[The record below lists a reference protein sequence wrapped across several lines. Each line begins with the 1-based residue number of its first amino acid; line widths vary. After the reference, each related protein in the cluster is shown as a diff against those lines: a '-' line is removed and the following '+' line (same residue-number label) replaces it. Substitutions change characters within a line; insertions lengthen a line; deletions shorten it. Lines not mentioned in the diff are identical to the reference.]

1 MTDCM
6 IHCLHSHRF
15 PIPIA
20 AVSRPFLFLFLT
32 TVTLAAES
40 PRELIEQYSAD
51 VSLLQRHWSIT
62 GDSTKSMD
70 REQNLHQSWLSRLS
84 QLDFAKLSPPDQID
98 SILLRNDLEASL
110 MRLGDR
116 RDDGQGLKP
125 WLPFRPIIDGL
136 TEQRVH
142 GDPLNVEK
150 AASALAP
157 LAKTVTELQN
167 KLKAAKEK
175 KPDAKDKKAEAKEAT
190 PAPEKKPLS
199 PALPTPLQAMHAA
212 DSVDAMRDSLKSWLG
227 NYDGFLPDFSWWV
240 KQPSDEAT
248 KALEGYAKFLREE
261 IAGIKEKDD
270 APLLGKAQGAS
281 NLQAQLAH
289 EFIPY
294 TPDELISIAERE
306 FTWCETE
313 MKKAAQDMK
322 LGDDWKKALLR
333 VKLQYV
339 RPGEQETFVRAEG
352 RRAMEF
358 VTKRDLVTV
367 PADCAE
373 WWGTR
378 MLGPQEQKQMP
389 YAAYSGHDIL
399 VAYAN
404 ESMKHEDKMMSMR
417 GNNRPFMRN
426 VVPHE
431 LIPGHHLQRYMA
443 DRYLSYR
450 GAFSTPFY
458 VEGWALYWE
467 MRLWDLGY
475 QTTPEDRIGALFWR
489 MHRCA
494 RIIVTLKFH
503 LGQMKP
509 DEMVKFLVDRV
520 GHEKFGATS
529 EVRRFIKGNYSPLYQ
544 CGYMLGGLQ
553 LIALHR
559 ELVTSGKMTEK
570 QFHDTIL
577 QLGPI
582 PIELVRAS
590 LLKQPLTPDFK
601 TIWKFDAAPSK
612 P

>member
-1 MTDCM
+1 
-6 IHCLHSHRF
+6 
-15 PIPIA
+15 
-20 AVSRPFLFLFLT
+20 VSRLPLLLLLLS
-32 TVTLAAES
+32 VPLAAQP
-40 PRELIEQYSAD
+40 PRDLIEQYTAD
-51 VSLLQRHWSIT
+51 ASLLQRHWSIT

-70 REQNLHQSWLSRLS
+70 REQQMLQGWLARLS
-84 QLDFAKLSPPDQID
+84 LLDFAKLPATDQID
-98 SILLRNDLEASL
+98 YILLRNDLEASL

-116 RDDGQGLKP
+116 RDDAQELSP

-142 GDPLNVEK
+142 GDPLNTEK
-150 AASALAP
+150 AASSLAP
-157 LAKTVTELQN
+157 LAKRVTDLQS
-167 KLKAAKEK
+167 KLKAAREK
-175 KPDAKDKKAEAKEAT
+175 KPDAKPTESK
-190 PAPEKKPLS
+190 PADPAKKPDS
-199 PALPTPLQAMHAA
+199 PALPTPFQALRAA
-212 DSVDAMRDSLKSWLG
+212 ETSDALRESLKTWFG
-227 NYDGFLPDFSWWV
+227 NYNGYLPDFSWWM
-240 KQPSDEAT
+240 KQPHDEAL
-248 KALEGYAKFLREE
+248 KALEDYAKYLREE
-261 IAGIKEKDD
+261 IAGAKNKDD

-281 NLQAQLAH
+281 NLQDQLAH

-294 TPDELISIAERE
+294 SPDELIHIAERE

-339 RPGEQETFVRAEG
+339 RPGEQESFVRAEG
-352 RRAMEF
+352 RRAIDF

-378 MLGPQEQKQMP
+378 MLAPQEQKQIP

-404 ESMKHEDKMMSMR
+404 EAMKHEDKMMSMR

-443 DRYLSYR
+443 DRHRPYR
-450 GAFSTPFY
+450 QPFSTPFY

-467 MRLWDLGY
+467 MRLWDLSY

-509 DEMVKFLVDRV
+509 DEMVQFLVERV

-529 EVRRFIKGNYSPLYQ
+529 EVRRFIKGDYSPLYQ

-553 LIALHR
+553 LIALHK
-559 ELVTSGKMTEK
+559 ELVASGKMSEK
-570 QFHDTIL
+570 QFHDGIL

-590 LLKQPLTPDFK
+590 LLKQPLSADFK
-601 TIWKFDAAPSK
+601 TSWKFDAAPSK

>member
-1 MTDCM
+1 
-6 IHCLHSHRF
+6 
-15 PIPIA
+15 
-20 AVSRPFLFLFLT
+20 
-32 TVTLAAES
+32 
-40 PRELIEQYSAD
+40 
-51 VSLLQRHWSIT
+51 
-62 GDSTKSMD
+62 MD
-70 REQNLHQSWLSRLS
+70 REQQMLQGWLARLS
-84 QLDFAKLSPPDQID
+84 LLDFAKLPATDQID
-98 SILLRNDLEASL
+98 YILLRNDLEASL

-116 RDDGQGLKP
+116 RDDAQELSP

-142 GDPLNVEK
+142 GDPLNTEK
-150 AASALAP
+150 AASSLAP
-157 LAKTVTELQN
+157 LAKRVTDLQS
-167 KLKAAKEK
+167 KLKAAREK
-175 KPDAKDKKAEAKEAT
+175 KPDAKPTESK
-190 PAPEKKPLS
+190 PADPAKKPDS
-199 PALPTPLQAMHAA
+199 PALPTPFQALRAA
-212 DSVDAMRDSLKSWLG
+212 ETSDALRESLKTWFG
-227 NYDGFLPDFSWWV
+227 NYNGYLPDFSWWM
-240 KQPSDEAT
+240 KQPHDEAL
-248 KALEGYAKFLREE
+248 KALEDYAKYLREE
-261 IAGIKEKDD
+261 IAGAKNKDD

-281 NLQAQLAH
+281 NLQDQLAH

-294 TPDELISIAERE
+294 SPDELIHIAERE

-339 RPGEQETFVRAEG
+339 RPGEQESFVRAEG
-352 RRAMEF
+352 RRAIDF

-378 MLGPQEQKQMP
+378 MLAPQEQKQIP

-404 ESMKHEDKMMSMR
+404 EAMKHEDKMMSMR

-443 DRYLSYR
+443 DRHRPYR
-450 GAFSTPFY
+450 QPFSTPFY

-467 MRLWDLGY
+467 MRLWDLSY

-509 DEMVKFLVDRV
+509 DEMVQFLVERV

-529 EVRRFIKGNYSPLYQ
+529 EVRRFIKGDYSPLYQ

-553 LIALHR
+553 LIALHK
-559 ELVTSGKMTEK
+559 ELVASGKMSEK
-570 QFHDTIL
+570 QFHDGIL

-590 LLKQPLTPDFK
+590 LLKQPLSADFK
-601 TIWKFDAAPSK
+601 TSWKFDAAPSK

>member
-1 MTDCM
+1 MPRRHADC
-6 IHCLHSHRF
+6 HFTPGLAF
-15 PIPIA
+15 PVVSLSNRG
-20 AVSRPFLFLFLT
+20 VSRLFPLLLFLSSS
-32 TVTLAAES
+32 LAAQS
-40 PRELIEQYSAD
+40 PRELIEQYAAD
-51 VSLLQRHWSIT
+51 AALLQRHWSIT
-62 GDSTKSMD
+62 GDSAKAMD
-70 REQNLHQSWLSRLS
+70 REQQMLQGWRDRLGR
-84 QLDFAKLSPPDQID
+84 LGFAKLSPADQID
-98 SILLRNDLEASL
+98 FILCRNDLEASL

-116 RDDGQGLKP
+116 RDDSQELTP
-125 WLPFRPIIDGL
+125 WLPFRPIIDEL

-142 GDPLNVEK
+142 GDPLIVEK
-150 AASALAP
+150 AATALAP
-157 LAKTVTELQN
+157 LAKTVTDLQN
-167 KLKAAKEK
+167 KLKAARDK
-175 KPDAKDKKAEAKEAT
+175 KLDAKAAADKKADAT
-190 PAPEKKPLS
+190 
-199 PALPTPLQAMHAA
+199 ALPTPLQALRASESA
-212 DSVDAMRDSLKSWLG
+212 DALRESLKTWFG
-227 NYDGFLPDFSWWV
+227 NYSGFLPDFSWWM
-240 KQPSDEAT
+240 KQPYDEAT
-248 KALEGYAKFLREE
+248 KALEAYAKYLREE
-261 IAGIKEKDD
+261 IAGVKSKDD

-281 NLQAQLAH
+281 NLQEQLAH

-294 TPDELISIAERE
+294 TPDELIHIAERE
-306 FTWCETE
+306 FTWCKTE

-339 RPGEQETFVRAEG
+339 RPGEQESFVREEG
-352 RRAMEF
+352 RRAIDF

-378 MLGPQEQKQMP
+378 MLAPQEQKQIP

-404 ESMKHEDKMMSMR
+404 EAMKHEDKMMSMR

-431 LIPGHHLQRYMA
+431 LIPGHHLQSYMA
-443 DRYLSYR
+443 ARHLPYR
-450 GAFSTPFY
+450 RHFSTPFY

-509 DEMVKFLVDRV
+509 DEMVTYLVERV

-529 EVRRFIKGNYSPLYQ
+529 EVRRFIKGDYSPLYQ

-553 LIALHR
+553 LISLHK
-559 ELVTSGKMTEK
+559 EIVAHGKMSEK

-577 QLGPI
+577 HLGPI

-590 LLKQPLTPDFK
+590 LLKQPLSADFK
-601 TIWKFDAAPSK
+601 TSWKFDEAASGN
-612 P
+612 

>member
-1 MTDCM
+1 M
-6 IHCLHSHRF
+6 
-15 PIPIA
+15 
-20 AVSRPFLFLFLT
+20 SRLPLLLLLLSAPLSAQT
-32 TVTLAAES
+32 
-40 PRELIEQYSAD
+40 PRDFIEQYTAD
-51 VSLLQRHWSIT
+51 ASLLQRHWSIT
-62 GDSTKSMD
+62 GDTTKSMD
-70 REQNLHQSWLSRLS
+70 LEQQMLQGWLARLS
-84 QLDFAKLSPPDQID
+84 KVDFAKLLATDQID
-98 SILLRNDLEASL
+98 YILLRNDLEASL

-116 RDDGQGLKP
+116 RDDAQELSP

-142 GDPLNVEK
+142 GDPLNPEK
-150 AASALAP
+150 AATSLAP
-157 LAKTVTELQN
+157 LAKRVTDLQS

-175 KPDAKDKKAEAKEAT
+175 KPDAKPAESKPTE
-190 PAPEKKPLS
+190 PAKKPDS
-199 PALPTPLQAMHAA
+199 PALPTPFQALRAA
-212 DSVDAMRDSLKSWLG
+212 ETTDALRESLKTWFG
-227 NYDGFLPDFSWWV
+227 NYNGFLPDFSWWM
-240 KQPSDEAT
+240 KQPHDEAL
-248 KALEGYAKFLREE
+248 KALEDYAKYLREE
-261 IAGIKEKDD
+261 IAGAKNKDD
-270 APLLGKAQGAS
+270 SPLLGKAQGAS
-281 NLQAQLAH
+281 NLQDQLAH

-294 TPDELISIAERE
+294 SPDELIHIAERE

-339 RPGEQETFVRAEG
+339 RPGEQESFVRAEG
-352 RRAMEF
+352 KRAIDF

-378 MLGPQEQKQMP
+378 MLGPQEQKQIP

-404 ESMKHEDKMMSMR
+404 ETMKHEDKMMSMR

-443 DRYLSYR
+443 DRHSSYR
-450 GAFSTPFY
+450 QGFSTPFY

-467 MRLWDLGY
+467 MRLWNLGY

-509 DEMVKFLVDRV
+509 DEMVKFLVERV

-529 EVRRFIKGNYSPLYQ
+529 EVRRFIKGDYSPLYQ

-553 LIALHR
+553 LIALHQ
-559 ELVTSGKMTEK
+559 ELVTTGKLTEK
-570 QFHDTIL
+570 QFHDDIL
-577 QLGPI
+577 HLGPI

-590 LLKQPLTPDFK
+590 LLKQPLSADFK
-601 TIWKFDAAPSK
+601 ASWKFDAVPSK

>member
-1 MTDCM
+1 
-6 IHCLHSHRF
+6 
-15 PIPIA
+15 
-20 AVSRPFLFLFLT
+20 VSRILLLLCLSSS
-32 TVTLAAES
+32 LAAQS
-40 PRELIEQYSAD
+40 PRELIEQYAAD
-51 VSLLQRHWSIT
+51 AELLQRHWSIT
-62 GDSTKSMD
+62 GDSAKAMD
-70 REQNLHQSWLSRLS
+70 REQKMLQSWHDKLGKLE
-84 QLDFAKLSPPDQID
+84 FAKLPPADQID
-98 SILLRNDLEASL
+98 FILCRNDLEASL

-116 RDDGQGLKP
+116 RDDAQELTP
-125 WLPFRPIIDGL
+125 WLHFRPIIDSL

-150 AASALAP
+150 AATSLAP
-157 LAKTVTELQN
+157 LAKEVINLQA
-167 KLKAAKEK
+167 KLKV
-175 KPDAKDKKAEAKEAT
+175 AKDKKLEAG
-190 PAPEKKPLS
+190 KKDGS
-199 PALPTPLQAMHAA
+199 PALPTPLQALHASESA
-212 DSVDAMRDSLKSWLG
+212 DAMRESLKIWFG
-227 NYDGFLPDFSWWV
+227 NYNGFLPDFSWWM
-240 KQPSDEAT
+240 KQPHDEAT
-248 KALEGYAKFLREE
+248 KTLEGYAKYLREE
-261 IAGIKEKDD
+261 IAGMKNKDD

-281 NLQAQLAH
+281 NLQEQLAH

-294 TPDELISIAERE
+294 TPDELIHIAERE
-306 FTWCETE
+306 FIWCETE

-339 RPGEQETFVRAEG
+339 RPGEQETFVRSEG
-352 RRAMEF
+352 ARAIDF
-358 VTKRDLVTV
+358 LTKRDLVTI

-378 MLGPQEQKQMP
+378 MLAPQEQKQMP

-404 ESMKHEDKMMSMR
+404 EAMKHEDKMMSMR

-431 LIPGHHLQRYMA
+431 LIPGHHLQSYMA
-443 DRYLSYR
+443 ARHLPHR
-450 GAFSTPFY
+450 RHFSTPFY

-467 MRLWDLGY
+467 MRLWELGY

-509 DEMVKFLVDRV
+509 DEMVKFLVERV

-529 EVRRFIKGNYSPLYQ
+529 EVRRFIKGAYSPLYQ

-553 LIALHR
+553 LIALHK
-559 ELVTSGKMTEK
+559 ELVASGKMSEK

-577 QLGPI
+577 HLGPI
-582 PIELVRAS
+582 PIELIRAS
-590 LLKQPLTPDFK
+590 LLKQPLSADFK
-601 TIWKFDAAPSK
+601 TSWKFDDPASK
-612 P
+612 G

>member
-1 MTDCM
+1 M
-6 IHCLHSHRF
+6 
-15 PIPIA
+15 
-20 AVSRPFLFLFLT
+20 SRLPLLLLLLS
-32 TVTLAAES
+32 VPLAAQP
-40 PRELIEQYSAD
+40 PRDLIEQYTAD
-51 VSLLQRHWSIT
+51 ASLLQRHWSIT

-70 REQNLHQSWLSRLS
+70 REQQMLQGWLARLS
-84 QLDFAKLSPPDQID
+84 LLDFAKLPATDQID
-98 SILLRNDLEASL
+98 YILLRNDLEASL

-116 RDDGQGLKP
+116 RDDAQELSP

-142 GDPLNVEK
+142 GDPLNTEK
-150 AASALAP
+150 AASSLAP
-157 LAKTVTELQN
+157 LAKRVTDLQS
-167 KLKAAKEK
+167 KLKAAREK
-175 KPDAKDKKAEAKEAT
+175 KPDAKPTESK
-190 PAPEKKPLS
+190 PADPAKKPDS
-199 PALPTPLQAMHAA
+199 PALPTPFQALRAA
-212 DSVDAMRDSLKSWLG
+212 ETSDALRESLKTWFG
-227 NYDGFLPDFSWWV
+227 NYNGYLPDFSWWM
-240 KQPSDEAT
+240 KQPHDEAL
-248 KALEGYAKFLREE
+248 KALEDYAKYLREE
-261 IAGIKEKDD
+261 IAGAKNKDD

-281 NLQAQLAH
+281 NLQDQLAH

-294 TPDELISIAERE
+294 SPDELIHIAERE

-339 RPGEQETFVRAEG
+339 RPGEQESFVRAEG
-352 RRAMEF
+352 RRAIDF

-378 MLGPQEQKQMP
+378 MLAPQEQKQIP

-404 ESMKHEDKMMSMR
+404 EAMKHEDKMMSMR

-443 DRYLSYR
+443 DRHRPYR
-450 GAFSTPFY
+450 QPFSTPFY

-467 MRLWDLGY
+467 MRLWDLSY

-509 DEMVKFLVDRV
+509 DEMVQFLVERV

-529 EVRRFIKGNYSPLYQ
+529 EVRRFIKGDYSPLYQ

-553 LIALHR
+553 LIALHK
-559 ELVTSGKMTEK
+559 ELVASGKMSEK
-570 QFHDTIL
+570 QFHDGIL

-590 LLKQPLTPDFK
+590 LLKQPLSADFK
-601 TIWKFDAAPSK
+601 TSWKFDAAPSK

>member
-1 MTDCM
+1 MSPLTPG
-6 IHCLHSHRF
+6 LAFLAVPRSNRG
-15 PIPIA
+15 
-20 AVSRPFLFLFLT
+20 VSRLFLLLFLSSP
-32 TVTLAAES
+32 LAAQS
-40 PRELIEQYSAD
+40 PRELIEQYAAD
-51 VSLLQRHWSIT
+51 AALLQRHWSIT
-62 GDSTKSMD
+62 GDSAKAMD
-70 REQNLHQSWLSRLS
+70 REQQMLQGWRDRLGK
-84 QLDFAKLSPPDQID
+84 LDFAKLSSADQID
-98 SILLRNDLEASL
+98 FILCRNDLEASL

-116 RDDGQGLKP
+116 RDDSQELTP
-125 WLPFRPIIDGL
+125 WLPFRPIIDEL

-150 AASALAP
+150 AATALAP
-157 LAKTVTELQN
+157 LAKTVTDLQN
-167 KLKAAKEK
+167 KLKAAKDK
-175 KPDAKDKKAEAKEAT
+175 KPDAKAAPDKKADT
-190 PAPEKKPLS
+190 T
-199 PALPTPLQAMHAA
+199 ALPTPLQALRASESA
-212 DSVDAMRDSLKSWLG
+212 DAMRESLKTWFG
-227 NYDGFLPDFSWWV
+227 NYSGFLPDFSWWM
-240 KQPSDEAT
+240 KQPYDEAA
-248 KALEGYAKFLREE
+248 KALEGYAKYLREE
-261 IAGIKEKDD
+261 IAGVKSKDD

-281 NLQAQLAH
+281 NLQEQLAH

-294 TPDELISIAERE
+294 TPDELIHIAERE

-339 RPGEQETFVRAEG
+339 RPGEQESFVREEG
-352 RRAMEF
+352 RRAIDF

-378 MLGPQEQKQMP
+378 MLAPQEQKQIP

-404 ESMKHEDKMMSMR
+404 EAMKHEDKMMSMR

-431 LIPGHHLQRYMA
+431 LIPGHHLQSYMA
-443 DRYLSYR
+443 ARHLAYR
-450 GAFSTPFY
+450 RHFSTPFY

-475 QTTPEDRIGALFWR
+475 QSTPEDRIGALFWR

-509 DEMVKFLVDRV
+509 DEMVTYLVERV

-529 EVRRFIKGNYSPLYQ
+529 EVRRFIKGDYSPLYQ

-553 LIALHR
+553 LISLHE
-559 ELVTSGKMTEK
+559 ELVTRGKMSEK
-570 QFHDTIL
+570 QFHDSIL
-577 QLGPI
+577 HLGPI

-590 LLKQPLTPDFK
+590 LLKQPLSADFK
-601 TIWKFDAAPSK
+601 TSWKFDEAGSGN
-612 P
+612 

>member
-1 MTDCM
+1 M
-6 IHCLHSHRF
+6 
-15 PIPIA
+15 
-20 AVSRPFLFLFLT
+20 SRPLLFLFLVT
-32 TVTLAAES
+32 TLAAES

-51 VSLLQRHWSIT
+51 LSLLQRHWAIT
-62 GDSTKSMD
+62 GDSARSMD
-70 REQNLHQSWLSRLS
+70 REEKLHQSWLARLTK
-84 QLDFAKLSPPDQID
+84 LDFAKLSPTDQID
-98 SILLRNDLEASL
+98 CILLRNDLEASL
-110 MRLGDR
+110 MHLGDR
-116 RDDGQGLKP
+116 RDDGQELAP

-150 AASALAP
+150 AAAALAP
-157 LAKTVTELQN
+157 LAKTVTDLQN
-167 KLKAAKEK
+167 KLKAAKDK
-175 KPDAKDKKAEAKEAT
+175 KPDAKNKKAPAKGAS
-190 PAPEKKPLS
+190 AKPEKKPVS
-199 PALPTPLQAMHAA
+199 PALPTPLQAMRAA
-212 DSVDAMRDSLKSWLG
+212 ESVDAMRESLKSWMG
-227 NYDGFLPDFSWWV
+227 NYDGFLPDFSWWM
-240 KQPSDEAT
+240 KQPYDEAT
-248 KALEGYAKFLREE
+248 KALEGYAKYLREE
-261 IAGIKEKDD
+261 TAGIKEKDD

-294 TPDELISIAERE
+294 TPEELIGIAERE

-313 MKKAAQDMK
+313 MKKAAQEMK

-339 RPGEQETFVRAEG
+339 RPGEQESFVRDEG
-352 RRAMEF
+352 KRAMEF

-431 LIPGHHLQRYMA
+431 LIPGHHLQRFMA
-443 DRYLSYR
+443 DRHLPYR
-450 GAFSTPFY
+450 RAFSTPFY

-509 DEMVKFLVDRV
+509 AEMVKFLVERV

-553 LIALHR
+553 LIALHN
-559 ELVTSGKMTEK
+559 ELVTSGKLTEK
-570 QFHDTIL
+570 QFHNTLL

-590 LLKQPLTPDFK
+590 LLKQQLSPDFK
-601 TIWKFDAAPSK
+601 TTWKFDTPAGK

>member
-1 MTDCM
+1 M
-6 IHCLHSHRF
+6 
-15 PIPIA
+15 
-20 AVSRPFLFLFLT
+20 SRLLLFLLLSS
-32 TVTLAAES
+32 TLAAQT
-40 PRELIEQYSAD
+40 PRDLIEQYGAD

-62 GDSTKSMD
+62 GDSTKSLD
-70 REQNLHQSWLSRLS
+70 REQELLKSWLTRLS
-84 QLDFAKLSPPDQID
+84 KLEFSKLSSPDQID
-98 SILLRNDLEASL
+98 YILLRNDLEASL
-110 MRLGDR
+110 MHLGDR
-116 RDDGQGLKP
+116 RDDSQELTP

-150 AASALAP
+150 AATALAP
-157 LAKTVTELQN
+157 LAKAVTDLQN
-167 KLKAAKEK
+167 KLKAV
-175 KPDAKDKKAEAKEAT
+175 KDKKPAAKDAKPEAS
-190 PAPEKKPLS
+190 KKPLS

-212 DSVDAMRDSLKSWLG
+212 DSADALRESLKTWFG
-227 NYDGFLPDFSWWV
+227 NYNGFLPDFNWWV
-240 KQPSDEAT
+240 KQPYDEAT
-248 KALEGYAKFLREE
+248 KALEGYAKYLREE
-261 IAGIKEKDD
+261 IAGIKGKDD

-281 NLQAQLAH
+281 NLQEQLAH

-294 TPDELISIAERE
+294 TPDELIKIAERE

-352 RRAMEF
+352 KRATDF
-358 VTKRDLVTV
+358 VTTRDLVTV

-404 ESMKHEDKMMSMR
+404 EAMKHEDKMMSMR

-443 DRYLSYR
+443 DRYLPYR
-450 GAFSTPFY
+450 QPFSTPFF

-503 LGQMKP
+503 LG
-509 DEMVKFLVDRV
+509 
-520 GHEKFGATS
+520 

-553 LIALHR
+553 LIALHQ
-559 ELVTSGKMTEK
+559 ELVTTGKLTEK
-570 QFHDTIL
+570 TFHDTL
-577 QLGPI
+577 LHLGPI
-582 PIELVRAS
+582 PIELLRTS
-590 LLKQPLTPDFK
+590 LLKQPLSSDFK
-601 TIWKFDAAPSK
+601 TTWKFDASTK
-612 P
+612 K

>member
-1 MTDCM
+1 MNRHF
-6 IHCLHSHRF
+6 I
-15 PIPIA
+15 
-20 AVSRPFLFLFLT
+20 FLLL

-70 REQNLHQSWLSRLS
+70 REQNLHQSWLARLTK
-84 QLDFAKLSPPDQID
+84 LDFAKLSSPDQID

-116 RDDGQGLKP
+116 RDDGQELKH

-150 AASALAP
+150 AATALAP
-157 LAKTVTELQN
+157 LAKSVTDLQN

-175 KPDAKDKKAEAKEAT
+175 KTDARAKKAEAKEAKPE
-190 PAPEKKPLS
+190 PAKKPIS
-199 PALPTPLQAMHAA
+199 PALPTPLQALHVAE
-212 DSVDAMRDSLKSWLG
+212 SVDAMRESLKSWLG

-240 KQPSDEAT
+240 KQPYEEAA
-248 KALEGYAKFLREE
+248 KALEGYAKYLREE
-261 IAGIKEKDD
+261 IAGIKEKED

-281 NLQAQLAH
+281 SLQAQLTH

-294 TPDELISIAERE
+294 TPDELIDIAERE
-306 FTWCETE
+306 FAWCETE
-313 MKKAAQDMK
+313 MKKSAQDMK

-339 RPGEQETFVRAEG
+339 RPGEQESLVRAEG
-352 RRAMEF
+352 KRAIEF

-378 MLGPQEQKQMP
+378 MLGTQEQKQIP

-404 ESMKHEDKMMSMR
+404 ESMKHADKMMSMR

-443 DRYLSYR
+443 DRHLPYR
-450 GAFSTPFY
+450 QAFSTPFY

-475 QTTPEDRIGALFWR
+475 QSTPEDRIGALFWR

-509 DEMVKFLVDRV
+509 DEMVKFLVERV

-553 LIALHR
+553 LIALHK
-559 ELVTSGKMTEK
+559 ELVTSGKLTEK

-582 PIELVRAS
+582 PIELIRAG
-590 LLKQPLTPDFK
+590 LLKQALTPDFK
-601 TIWKFDAAPSK
+601 TTWKFDAPPGK

>member
-1 MTDCM
+1 M
-6 IHCLHSHRF
+6 IRHL
-15 PIPIA
+15 
-20 AVSRPFLFLFLT
+20 LFLFLAS
-32 TVTLAAES
+32 TLAAQS

-51 VSLLQRHWSIT
+51 ASLLQRHWAIT
-62 GDSTKSMD
+62 GDSSKSMD
-70 REQNLHQSWLSRLS
+70 REQQMIQSWLSRLS
-84 QLDFAKLSPPDQID
+84 KLDFAKLAQPEQID
-98 SILLRNDLEASL
+98 FILLRNDLEASL

-116 RDDGQGLKP
+116 RDDVQELTP

-150 AASALAP
+150 AASGLAP
-157 LAKTVTELQN
+157 LAKAVTDLQN

-175 KPDAKDKKAEAKEAT
+175 KPAAKDAKPE
-190 PAPEKKPLS
+190 PEKKS
-199 PALPTPLQAMHAA
+199 DAPALPSPLQAMRAA
-212 DSVDAMRDSLKSWLG
+212 DSVDAMRESLKSWLA
-227 NYDGFLPDFSWWV
+227 NYDGFLPDFNWWI
-240 KQPSDEAT
+240 KQPYDEAA
-248 KALEGYAKFLREE
+248 KALEGYAKYLREE
-261 IAGIKEKDD
+261 IAGIKGKDD

-281 NLQAQLAH
+281 NLQEQLAH

-306 FTWCETE
+306 FNWCETE

-352 RRAMEF
+352 KCAIEF
-358 VTKRDLVTV
+358 VTKRGLVTV

-404 ESMKHEDKMMSMR
+404 EAMKHEDKMMSMR

-443 DRYLSYR
+443 DRHSIHR
-450 GAFSTPFY
+450 QGFSTPFN

-509 DEMVKFLVDRV
+509 DEMVNFLVERV

-529 EVRRFIKGNYSPLYQ
+529 EVRRFIKGDYSPLYQ

-553 LIALHR
+553 LIALHK
-559 ELVTSGKMTEK
+559 ELVTRGKLSEK

-577 QLGPI
+577 HLGPI

-590 LLKQPLTPDFK
+590 LLKQPLTHDFK
-601 TIWKFDAAPSK
+601 TSWKFDATTK
-612 P
+612 N

>member
-1 MTDCM
+1 M
-6 IHCLHSHRF
+6 SHH
-15 PIPIA
+15 
-20 AVSRPFLFLFLT
+20 FLFLFFASALS
-32 TVTLAAES
+32 AET
-40 PRELIEQYSAD
+40 PRELIEQYAAD
-51 VSLLQRHWSIT
+51 ASLHQRHWAIT
-62 GDSTKSMD
+62 GDSARSYD
-70 REQNLHQSWLSRLS
+70 REQELTQRWLTRLGK
-84 QLDFAKLSPPDQID
+84 LDFTKLESPDQID
-98 SILLRNDLEASL
+98 YILLRNDLEATL

-116 RDDGQGLKP
+116 RFDAQELTP
-125 WLPFRPIIDGL
+125 WLPFRQMIDGL

-150 AASALAP
+150 AAATLAP
-157 LAKTVTELQN
+157 LAKAVTDLQS

-175 KPDAKDKKAEAKEAT
+175 KSEDPKSGVEI
-190 PAPEKKPLS
+190 KPLS
-199 PALPTPLQAMHAA
+199 PALPTPLQAMRAA
-212 DSVDAMRDSLKSWLG
+212 ESVDAMRESLKSWLG
-227 NYDGFLPDFSWWV
+227 NYEGFLPDFNWWI
-240 KQPSDEAT
+240 KQPYDEAA
-248 KALEGYAKFLREE
+248 KALEGYAKYLREE
-261 IAGIKEKDD
+261 IAGIKGKDD

-281 NLQAQLAH
+281 NLQEQLAH

-294 TPDELISIAERE
+294 TPEELISIAERE
-306 FTWCETE
+306 FIWCETE
-313 MKKAAQDMK
+313 MKKAAQDIK

-352 RRAMEF
+352 KRAIEF

-404 ESMKHEDKMMSMR
+404 EAMKHEDKMMSMR

-443 DRYLSYR
+443 DRHSIHR
-450 GAFSTPFY
+450 QGFSTPFN

-503 LGQMKP
+503 LGQIKP

-529 EVRRFIKGNYSPLYQ
+529 EVRRFIKGDYSPLYQ

-553 LIALHR
+553 LIALHK

-577 QLGPI
+577 HLGPI

-590 LLKQPLTPDFK
+590 LLKQPLTLDFK
-601 TIWKFDAAPSK
+601 TSWKFDATAK
-612 P
+612 N

>member
-1 MTDCM
+1 M
-6 IHCLHSHRF
+6 
-15 PIPIA
+15 
-20 AVSRPFLFLFLT
+20 SRLFLLLFLSSP
-32 TVTLAAES
+32 LAAQS
-40 PRELIEQYSAD
+40 PRELIEQYAAD
-51 VSLLQRHWSIT
+51 AELLQRHWSIT
-62 GDSTKSMD
+62 GDSAKAMD
-70 REQNLHQSWLSRLS
+70 REQQMLQGWRDRLGK
-84 QLDFAKLSPPDQID
+84 LDFAQLSLPDQID
-98 SILLRNDLEASL
+98 FILCRNDLEASL

-116 RDDGQGLKP
+116 RDESQELTQ
-125 WLPFRPIIDGL
+125 WLPFRPIIDEL

-150 AASALAP
+150 AATALAP
-157 LAKTVTELQN
+157 LAKAVTDLQN
-167 KLKAAKEK
+167 KLKAAKDK
-175 KPDAKDKKAEAKEAT
+175 KPDAKPD
-190 PAPEKKPLS
+190 PEKK
-199 PALPTPLQAMHAA
+199 ADTTILPTPLQALRASESA
-212 DSVDAMRDSLKSWLG
+212 DTLRESLKTWFG
-227 NYDGFLPDFSWWV
+227 NYSGFLPDFSWWM
-240 KQPSDEAT
+240 KQPYDEAA
-248 KALEGYAKFLREE
+248 KSLEGYAKYLREE
-261 IAGIKEKDD
+261 IAGVKSKDD

-281 NLQAQLAH
+281 NLQEQLAH

-294 TPDELISIAERE
+294 TPDELIHIAERE

-322 LGDDWKKALLR
+322 LGDDWNKALLR

-339 RPGEQETFVRAEG
+339 RPGEQESFVRAEG
-352 RRAMEF
+352 RRAIDF

-378 MLGPQEQKQMP
+378 MLAPQEQKQIP

-404 ESMKHEDKMMSMR
+404 EAMKHEDKMMSMR

-431 LIPGHHLQRYMA
+431 LIPGHHLQSYMA
-443 DRYLSYR
+443 ARHR
-450 GAFSTPFY
+450 PHRRHFSTPFY

-509 DEMVKFLVDRV
+509 DEMVTYLVERV

-529 EVRRFIKGNYSPLYQ
+529 EVRRFIKGDYSPLYQ

-553 LIALHR
+553 LISLHE
-559 ELVTSGKMTEK
+559 ELVTRGKMSEK
-570 QFHDTIL
+570 QFHDSIL
-577 QLGPI
+577 HLGPI

-590 LLKQPLTPDFK
+590 LLKQPLSADFK
-601 TIWKFDAAPSK
+601 TGWKFDEAASGN
-612 P
+612 